1 MLVEYNSVF
10 IFSPGMLIGVVML
23 NRLILIFG
31 GLILLFGCTVA
42 PSATAT
48 QPAATSTPSQTPSVT
63 ATPLPTLTP
72 SVTPSA
78 TPEATAIVTP
88 QPAVCSPLAG
98 YDLPDL
104 ANMIVNPYLPP
115 RLGSDD
121 PHQGLDLG
129 VLDAAQGFALAGNPV
144 QAVLAGKVVG
154 VTADRFPYGNML
166 MIETPLDATIPVFT
180 PLLVLPTP
188 LPARLPRGA
197 LTCPEL
203 NSLPAAADAPRS
215 LYILYAH
222 MLNSPAV
229 KVGDPVG
236 CGQEI
241 GAIGQSGNALNPHI
255 HVEVRVG
262 PANQTFASMAHYDPS
277 ADYEEM
283 AAYCLWRVSGVYQT
297 IDPGCLWGAC
307 ATP

>member
-1 MLVEYNSVF
+1 M
-10 IFSPGMLIGVVML
+10 
-23 NRLILIFG
+23 
-31 GLILLFGCTVA
+31 
-42 PSATAT
+42 PSLPPTATA
-48 QPAATSTPSQTPSVT
+48 
-63 ATPLPTLTP
+63 
-72 SVTPSA
+72 
-78 TPEATAIVTP
+78 EATAIVTP
-88 QPAVCSPLAG
+88 EPAVCSPLAG
-98 YDLPDL
+98 YALPDL
-104 ANMIVNPYLPP
+104 ASMIVNPYLPP

-121 PHQGLDLG
+121 PHQGMDLG
-129 VLDAAQGFALAGNPV
+129 VLDAVQGYALAGNPV
-144 QAVLAGKVVG
+144 QAVLAGKVAG

-166 MIETPLDATIPVFT
+166 MIETPLEASFPVIP

-236 CGQEI
+236 CGQEV

-262 PANQTFASMAHYDPS
+262 PANQKFTSMAHYDPS

-297 IDPGCLWGAC
+297 IDPGCLWGSC

>member
-1 MLVEYNSVF
+1 
-10 IFSPGMLIGVVML
+10 ML

-31 GLILLFGCTVA
+31 GLILLVGCTSV
-42 PSATAT
+42 PRMTAT
-48 QPAATSTPSQTPSVT
+48 QPAATSSPTQAPSATVTPHPTRAPSVT
-63 ATPLPTLTP
+63 SSATAEATVF
-72 SVTPSA
+72 VTPE
-78 TPEATAIVTP
+78 PM
-88 QPAVCSPLAG
+88 VCSPLAG
-98 YDLPDL
+98 YALPDL
-104 ANMIVNPYLPP
+104 VNMIVNPYLPP
-115 RLGSDD
+115 RPGSDD

-129 VLDAAQGFALAGNPV
+129 VLDAIQGYALAGNPV
-144 QAVLAGKVVG
+144 QTVLAGKVVG

-166 MIETPLDATIPVFT
+166 MIETPLEGQPPAFAPA
-180 PLLVLPTP
+180 LVLPTP
-188 LPARLPRGA
+188 LPARLPRGT

-203 NSLPAAADAPRS
+203 NSLPATADAPRS

-229 KVGDPVG
+229 QVGDSIG

-262 PANQTFASMAHYDPS
+262 PANQTFTSMAHYDPS
-277 ADYEEM
+277 AGYEEM

-307 ATP
+307 STQ

>member
-1 MLVEYNSVF
+1 MKLTS
-10 IFSPGMLIGVVML
+10 
-23 NRLILIFG
+23 LILVFSG
-31 GLILLFGCTVA
+31 VILLFGCAIAPDATATYPAPTSTPLPVASATAAPLPTLA
-42 PSATAT
+42 PSATPT
-48 QPAATSTPSQTPSVT
+48 AAVE
-63 ATPLPTLTP
+63 AVVNVLP
-72 SVTPSA
+72 
-78 TPEATAIVTP
+78 E
-88 QPAVCSPLAG
+88 PAVCSPLAG
-98 YDLPDL
+98 YALSDLT
-104 ANMIVNPYLPP
+104 NMIVNPYLPP
-115 RLGSDD
+115 RPGSDD
-121 PHQGLDLG
+121 PHQGVDLG
-129 VLDAAQGFALAGNPV
+129 ILDAVQGYALAGNPV

-166 MIETPLDATIPVFT
+166 MIETPLEVQPPAFAPA
-180 PLLVLPTP
+180 LVLPTP

-203 NSLPAAADAPRS
+203 NILPAAADAPRS
-215 LYILYAH
+215 LYLLYAH
-222 MLNSPAV
+222 MLNPPAA
-229 KVGDPVG
+229 KVGDQIG

-262 PANQTFASMAHYDPS
+262 PANQTFSSMAHYDPS